1 MTSCS
6 LKNPEFQRWRTS
18 YPYPQ
23 SHMRNVAR
31 KASQTNYVFLT
42 DIDIVPTETRSAQFL
57 YKTDDAYHFMDN
69 ESFDQIELSA
79 EDVGESMR
87 FIRENESV
95 DLLVIQDEN
104 DRSSVIDVAPPNF
117 VTIKV
122 IEADVAVRGDT
133 ATNLQKNVTLETG
146 TVIQAPAFIKV
157 GDLLRIDTRSGEY
170 VERAKQ

>member
-1 MTSCS
+1 VT
-6 LKNPEFQRWRTS
+6 EDRVR
-18 YPYPQ
+18 
-23 SHMRNVAR
+23 AG
-31 KASQTNYVFLT
+31 A

-57 YKTDDAYHFMDN
+57 YKTDDGYHFMDN

>member
-1 MTSCS
+1 
-6 LKNPEFQRWRTS
+6 
-18 YPYPQ
+18 
-23 SHMRNVAR
+23 
-31 KASQTNYVFLT
+31 
-42 DIDIVPTETRSAQFL
+42 
-57 YKTDDAYHFMDN
+57 
-69 ESFDQIELSA
+69 
-79 EDVGESMR
+79 MR